1 MEGVHALAASVLVAA
16 AAWQPPAVVP
26 ASGHGVP
33 QSLALAAGSGGA
45 PPLVW
50 SDPPR
55 DAGAAPRALL
65 ASRRTAG
72 GAWSRPQRLA
82 RAGWLSEPAVV
93 ADGSGALAAWA
104 PRRGSSVLLWT
115 ARRSGGR
122 WSAPRVVDRG
132 VVGRV
137 PGASLLASPHLASD
151 GHGRAALTWDALT
164 PRRTFVLRALV
175 RTRAGRWLPPR
186 ALGAATP

>member
-1 MEGVHALAASVLVAA
+1 MDGVHALAASVLVAA

-33 QSLALAAGSGGA
+33 QSLALAGGSRGA
-45 PPLVW
+45 AALVG

-104 PRRGSSVLLWT
+104 TRRGSSVLLWT

-122 WSAPRVVDRG
+122 WSAPRVVDRR
-132 VVGRV
+132 VGRRV
-137 PGASLLASPHLASD
+137 AGASLLPSPH
-151 GHGRAALTWDALT
+151 
-164 PRRTFVLRALV
+164 
-175 RTRAGRWLPPR
+175 PPR
-186 ALGAATP
+186 DGPGPAAPAC